1 MVTQRRKIPTFE
13 ELLKRAKQPKV
24 SDAVTEERDFPL
36 LGFQPPP
43 GFKAQGDGTLLSP
56 RGITFKN
63 IKVENGKI
71 TDFDAFKGDRPV
83 RVPSQRPAPLTSDV
97 VTPSRPFPGLRPL
110 AEEPLDRGTGVQP
123 PPVQPSTQ
131 PLEPTEPLIP
141 FGETPPVSPVSD
153 VVTAPFPG
161 QEQARR
167 ISLPDEAMLLIDE
180 RARSQAIAAGQNFYQ
195 STIRGRLLGKQ
206 SVEVSVLGFPLTRP
220 VPTFTVP
227 SLVEGG
233 KAEQI
238 VISTGQPFKGE
249 TETIDPETGRFPSDD
264 VSDDGVMERFRER
277 LRQNPN
283 PLIRAAN
290 TPTEIFGLTPADIVG
305 IGLIITGGVQAIRAL
320 RSLTGFKRLP
330 QYKAVEQLAKDK
342 KIPKDSPV
350 YKDVLNQIRTA
361 YNFYKQGSTEL
372 AEEIMAQFNASYNQY
387 WSKGVVPPRTQ
398 LPALTSGAP
407 AIVPRGTQTGAMAF
421 GGLPREVPTV
431 QSVVAKIASNQ
442 ALTPADR
449 QFYASQSQEVEAAL
463 QELRPI
469 PPVLPTVAREEPT
482 GRFAVTLRSIGDSL
496 TEENF
501 TEAGNLKPQAKTQL
515 IADVVEAI
523 DNKILSIEEG
533 GVILNEYISH
543 SLLNQGDY
551 EGFIAYWKGRPPTV
565 PPSKPAQPMTEDEIN
580 KLVAT
585 VEVRPEAQVAP
596 EVAPTFDLTEALI
609 GDAESIVSQA
619 EAVQPDNP
627 QVQEMRRLVDE
638 AKTATGEARREALIN
653 IEAIEEEVKGIA
665 GITEAP
671 TQAVV
676 PQVTPQTLP
685 VSEVSKLETRI
696 PLDLI
701 RKDEV
706 TEIARLTEEIR
717 AEGIKEPI
725 VIRIRDDGT
734 QIVWDGIHR
743 LIVAQDLGLEN
754 IPVRF
759 IGDEGVSARRPPTKP
774 QPTPPA
780 VTPTEVPEVTPAP
793 IEPADV
799 NIVFNKFKGAKGQGG
814 RVELNINE
822 VEAVRQFILENG
834 DLDHRFAGQ
843 AYTSFGDIEIILGV
857 FTDSEFVAGSA
868 SGRAG
873 GQYLVYNTKSNT
885 FGTHSTNP
893 NMVQIREGSKTFTG
907 VLTQEEF
914 ESRVRDWIEGKV
926 PFPLQQPIAITE
938 GIPPTPPA
946 EITPKPTPKA
956 PRAKISPVKK
966 EVAPKAQVDI
976 EKFKPILVTTQHQTP
991 FVDTEG
997 FSSNPNL
1004 IHNEKARQLVGKP
1017 DIGEYMKQ
1025 TGSIRV
1031 SGGVGEINIEMQKT
1045 PTDAQFKT
1053 LEVMA
1058 GDNKINFDI
1067 SNTDMKVQE
1076 SGTVD
1081 NFADFRKQVEASNF
1095 LQPVKP
1101 TPKTL
1106 VERRTEIQGLLKE
1119 PAKNLPKGTTK
1130 IELRKE
1136 LAEINKSLIP
1146 QEKAIR
1152 SRIMATVK
1160 GKSIGIT
1167 QSRAIFRVTGG
1178 SRYLT
1183 NMELT
1188 QLEKV
1193 LKAVEK
1199 ARPIRI
1205 KGKIVITPKKEALIQ
1220 SSKKDLMDQGIL
1232 TEATYKDILESMKLS
1247 TDKYVD
1253 PQNFI
1258 TNTQGSDIIRA
1269 MRNIAILNPL
1279 GELKFGKPTALK
1291 LLTSQTYYAQVLGVK
1306 PLTNP
1311 LELAKVDFDLAHRA
1325 MSVSI
1330 DNKLREVNKAWGV
1343 SAGEIIKA
1351 KAKNVPTKGS
1361 SALRDLLDKNEE
1373 APANLTDDQ
1382 RELFNWFRNLNRSII
1397 NGENEV
1403 RRAMGVEEI
1412 SYRQAYVRHI
1422 PDAMASSII
1431 EGVHPLPQSLI
1442 FWAKKLVSKKI
1453 FNPME
1458 LHRQLSDDLAE
1469 VYSKDL
1475 AFATKNMVFIG
1486 LKEIHLSQPLRTFTE
1501 QMGALSDVMPAST
1514 RKWVTDYINQVI
1526 KGQQTEWDESVN
1538 ALVTEGGIGKL
1549 IDRVL
1554 VPFNRTLGNRPV
1566 SKLASTIGTGTI
1578 YSVLAAPRPRLAR
1591 LMIRNMFQR
1600 TQELALHGV
1609 IPTLKSFLPDTK
1621 AIKDLKGESRYLKG
1635 YTGIEEWPTD
1645 LLGKLGKIPLA
1656 PYQFTATLNAD
1667 RGMSTAYH
1675 DYIKFFENKKY
1686 KDLGW
1691 VSEKRTYKE
1700 EKGFLYP
1707 EEQKLMLEEM
1717 ELATRATQYQYI
1729 GMGMPEIFRHKTLIP
1744 LTRLQ
1749 SWWMN
1754 HFTMFHREAF
1764 HRFAMGETRGGQRL
1778 PWSSRVN
1785 WLKYLLFGGA
1795 ILTAMGYGA
1804 SFGVKVLPHNESPFM
1819 QFAIGLS
1826 KYVSAGT
1833 DWERTQAKRSMFYSW
1848 KAIVPGALAFSE
1860 FEKLWSGEMPL
1871 WQMFFYGSEE
1881 TGAPPRIPDWSLPI
1895 STLKKAEPRIEILM
1909 SMLGEFDQAELDDKL
1924 EKAEVAGASPAR
1936 LSEIKAGDYL
1946 YDITSL
1952 RRDMGDVV
1960 RNLDEKDIA
1969 KLEPIARNYVEF
1981 KERDKEYGLL
1991 SDKEQ
1996 EQYLERTPIYTTNRL
2011 FWGEITT
2018 IPDLHTARDVVA
2030 LAEKYNIPLDMIP
2043 AFQLTDDGKERIPSN
2058 RDLWKPY
2065 FDYYDLPGTSY
2076 LNMTQGQVDDGLL
2089 PEKHR
2094 KEWETYNKLKTDTA
2108 RGLYRR
2114 THKAAAYS
2122 KWRTD
2127 FRRANRAFDQW
2138 LVDQEYNKSL
2148 PKRTTRR

>member
-24 SDAVTEERDFPL
+24 SDAVTEERDFPS

-43 GFKAQGDGTLLSP
+43 GFKAQGDGSLLSP

-63 IKVENGKI
+63 IKVDNGKI

-83 RVPSQRPAPLTSDV
+83 RLPSQRPAPLTSDV

-110 AEEPLDRGTGVQP
+110 AEEPLDRVTGAQP
-123 PPVQPSTQ
+123 PPVQP
-131 PLEPTEPLIP
+131 LGLAEEPPIE
-141 FGETPPVSPVSD
+141 PVSGR
-153 VVTAPFPG
+153 VTAGFPG
-161 QEQARR
+161 AEQARR
-167 ISLPDEAMLLIDE
+167 IE
-180 RARSQAIAAGQNFYQ
+180 
-195 STIRGRLLGKQ
+195 
-206 SVEVSVLGFPLTRP
+206 
-220 VPTFTVP
+220 
-227 SLVEGG
+227 
-233 KAEQI
+233 EQE
-238 VISTGQPFKGE
+238 KLNR
-249 TETIDPETGRFPSDD
+249 D
-264 VSDDGVMERFRER
+264 ER
-277 LRQNPN
+277 LRQEAISRGETRYFNPERN
-283 PLIRAAN
+283 ASRPVTTSLAESQREVPLSRLPFISPEDEPLPEPRTGAGFA
-290 TPTEIFGLTPADIVG
+290 LDI
-305 IGLIITGGVQAIRAL
+305 
-320 RSLTGFKRLP
+320 LTGRKTTENPQGLDVVQFARQSPAAEAAIVAIPIIATLGAAGYEGIRVYGPRLARVLDTKFQVSVKVAINKIARASGVEITNAQRDALLRAYMVSAKKALMEELIKVKGANIPLKTAVKAIEDAAKRIPPEKIARDIIAALKSSP
-330 QYKAVEQLAKDK
+330 IPAQAASQASQSATQTTSNAFSLAITRL
-342 KIPKDSPV
+342 IPK
-350 YKDVLNQIRTA
+350 
-361 YNFYKQGSTEL
+361 
-372 AEEIMAQFNASYNQY
+372 
-387 WSKGVVPPRTQ
+387 
-398 LPALTSGAP
+398 
-407 AIVPRGTQTGAMAF
+407 GTQTGAMAF

-449 QFYASQSQEVEAAL
+449 QLYASQSQEVEAAL
-463 QELRPI
+463 Q
-469 PPVLPTVAREEPT
+469 
-482 GRFAVTLRSIGDSL
+482 
-496 TEENF
+496 
-501 TEAGNLKPQAKTQL
+501 
-515 IADVVEAI
+515 
-523 DNKILSIEEG
+523 
-533 GVILNEYISH
+533 
-543 SLLNQGDY
+543 
-551 EGFIAYWKGRPPTV
+551 
-565 PPSKPAQPMTEDEIN
+565 
-580 KLVAT
+580 
-585 VEVRPEAQVAP
+585 AQVAP
-596 EVAPTFDLTEALI
+596 EVAPTVVPEVAPVSELPEELRELANNARNLTKEEFLLQYQSGLNEQNLTRRETAQKINAFLKRTLKITPDQFYDTFVAPSQPTPPTEVPLVAVEAPLTEALI
-609 GDAESIVSQA
+609 TDAERIVTQA
-619 EAVQPDNP
+619 EAVQPTNP

-638 AKTATGEARREALIN
+638 AKTLTGREQAGVLDRIDFLEDELRASGLIPTAVTPTEVPEVPTDTSIFTEAQPILIPERATPPLVGDVPAGTVFHGSRRGVLSQLSERFEESRVGNLFGEGLYLTSSPTIASSYA
-653 IEAIEEEVKGIA
+653 KGIA
-665 GITEAP
+665 GVTNIKVKDGLKLLDMDKPLPADAKAKFLEFAQREEFSEAIELMQGNP
-671 TQAVV
+671 TGAEIYNLIADEISDGFTTTAEAAEIFDSLILNLEEVGYRGLKYRGGLRIGKGGEQHDVQVLWSPKEDATIIGGVRLP
-676 PQVTPQTLP
+676 PQPTPPAGVTLP

-706 TEIARLTEEIR
+706 TEIARLTREIQ

-754 IPVRF
+754 IPVTF

-774 QPTPPA
+774 RPP
-780 VTPTEVPEVTPAP
+780 
-793 IEPADV
+793 
-799 NIVFNKFKGAKGQGG
+799 
-814 RVELNINE
+814 
-822 VEAVRQFILENG
+822 
-834 DLDHRFAGQ
+834 
-843 AYTSFGDIEIILGV
+843 
-857 FTDSEFVAGSA
+857 
-868 SGRAG
+868 
-873 GQYLVYNTKSNT
+873 
-885 FGTHSTNP
+885 
-893 NMVQIREGSKTFTG
+893 
-907 VLTQEEF
+907 
-914 ESRVRDWIEGKV
+914 
-926 PFPLQQPIAITE
+926 
-938 GIPPTPPA
+938 
-946 EITPKPTPKA
+946 PKPTPK
-956 PRAKISPVKK
+956 PTRAKISPVKK
-966 EVAPKAQVDI
+966 EVAPKEQVAKLA
-976 EKFKPILVTTQHQTP
+976 EQV
-991 FVDTEG
+991 
-997 FSSNPNL
+997 
-1004 IHNEKARQLVGKP
+1004 KAK
-1017 DIGEYMKQ
+1017 
-1025 TGSIRV
+1025 
-1031 SGGVGEINIEMQKT
+1031 
-1045 PTDAQFKT
+1045 
-1053 LEVMA
+1053 LEVEPP
-1058 GDNKINFDI
+1058 I
-1067 SNTDMKVQE
+1067 
-1076 SGTVD
+1076 
-1081 NFADFRKQVEASNF
+1081 
-1095 LQPVKP
+1095 VKP
-1101 TPKTL
+1101 KPS
-1106 VERRTEIQGLLKE
+1106 VERRTEIQNLLKE

-1146 QEKAIR
+1146 QEKKLR
-1152 SRIMATVK
+1152 SQIMATVK
-1160 GKSIGIT
+1160 GKSIGVT
-1167 QSRAIFRVTGG
+1167 QSRAIFRTVGG

-1183 NMELT
+1183 NLDLT

-1373 APANLTDDQ
+1373 APANLTDEQ
-1382 RELFNWFRNLNRSII
+1382 KELFNWFRNLNRTII

-1442 FWAKKLVSKKI
+1442 FWARKLVSKKI

-1475 AFATKNMVFIG
+1475 AFATKSMVFTG
-1486 LKEIHLSQPLRTFTE
+1486 LKEIHLAQPLRTFTE

-1578 YSVLAAPRPRLAR
+1578 YSVLAAPRPRLVR

-1826 KYVSAGT
+1826 KYVSAGS

-1895 STLKKAEPRIEILM
+1895 STLERAEPRIEILM

-2058 RDLWKPY
+2058 RDLWKSY

-2114 THKAAAYS
+2114 RHKTAAYS

-2127 FRRANRAFDQW
+2127 FRRANRAFNQW
-2138 LVDQEYNKSL
+2138 LVDQEYNKPL